1 MKTNYQ
7 SNSNRS
13 KRKVVEEKNK
23 ADKVNKVV
31 KGKVK
36 TKKKNSI
43 LSSFINDD
51 VQDIKT
57 YIIEDVLIPTIKKTI
72 TDVVKNS
79 IDMFFYGE
87 VHKPSRTNSSRI
99 SYSSYYD
106 RDRERESRTRR
117 NSLLIDD
124 IVLESRAEAE
134 EVLDR
139 LDEMI
144 EEFGMASVLNLYDLI
159 GVTAPFTA
167 DKYGWTDI
175 RNATAVRVR
184 DGYLLKL
191 PRVMPLD

>member
-1 MKTNYQ
+1 MTFFHINGISYKMF
-7 SNSNRS
+7 S
-13 KRKVVEEKNK
+13 KYYFEKY
-23 ADKVNKVV
+23 AQL
-31 KGKVK
+31 
-36 TKKKNSI
+36 T
-43 LSSFINDD
+43 LSSMDNFVGRFNLSDKPD
-51 VQDIKT
+51 LQDIKK
-57 YIIEDVLIPTIKKTI
+57 YIVEDVLIPTIKKTI

-87 VHKPSRTNSSRI
+87 VSRSTRSNSSRI

-106 RDRERESRTRR
+106 RDREPRSRR

>member
-1 MKTNYQ
+1 MNTNYQ
-7 SNSNRS
+7 SNSNKS
-13 KRKVVEEKNK
+13 KRIAVEDKKKV
-23 ADKVNKVV
+23 DKIV

-36 TKKKNSI
+36 TKKKNGI

-51 VQDIKT
+51 LQDIKK
-57 YIIEDVLIPTIKKTI
+57 YIVEDVLIPTIKKTI

-87 VHKPSRTNSSRI
+87 VSRSNRSNSSRI

-106 RDRERESRTRR
+106 RDREPRSRR

-124 IVLESRAEAE
+124 IVLEYRAEAE

>member
-7 SNSNRS
+7 SNSKKS
-13 KRKVVEEKNK
+13 KINTVEDKNK
-23 ADKVNKVV
+23 VDKIV

-43 LSSFINDD
+43 LASFINDD
-51 VQDIKT
+51 LQDIKK
-57 YIIEDVLIPTIKKTI
+57 YIVEDVLIPTIKKTI

-87 VHKPSRTNSSRI
+87 VSRSNRSNSSRI

-106 RDRERESRTRR
+106 RDREPRSRSRR

>member
-7 SNSNRS
+7 SNSKKS
-13 KRKVVEEKNK
+13 KINTVEDKNK
-23 ADKVNKVV
+23 VDKIV

-43 LSSFINDD
+43 LASFINDD
-51 VQDIKT
+51 LQDIKK
-57 YIIEDVLIPTIKKTI
+57 YIVEDVLIPTIKKTI

-87 VHKPSRTNSSRI
+87 VSRSNRSNSSRI

-106 RDRERESRTRR
+106 RDREPRSRSRR

-175 RNATAVRVR
+175 WNATAVRVR

>member
-7 SNSNRS
+7 SNSNVS
-13 KRKVVEEKNK
+13 KRKAVEDKNK
-23 ADKVNKVV
+23 VDKIV

-36 TKKKNSI
+36 TKKKNSV
-43 LSSFINDD
+43 LASFINDD
-51 VQDIKT
+51 LQDIKK
-57 YIIEDVLIPTIKKTI
+57 YIVEDVLIPTIKKTI

-87 VHKPSRTNSSRI
+87 VSRSNRSNSSRI

-106 RDRERESRTRR
+106 RDREHRSRR

>member
-7 SNSNRS
+7 SNSKKS
-13 KRKVVEEKNK
+13 KLNTVEDKNK
-23 ADKVNKVV
+23 VDKIV

-36 TKKKNSI
+36 TKKKNGI
-43 LSSFINDD
+43 LASFINDD
-51 VQDIKT
+51 LQDIKK
-57 YIIEDVLIPTIKKTI
+57 YIVEDVLIPTIKKTI

-87 VHKPSRTNSSRI
+87 VSRSNRSNSSRI

-106 RDRERESRTRR
+106 RDREPRSRR

-144 EEFGMASVLNLYDLI
+144 DEFGMASVLNLYDLI

>member
-7 SNSNRS
+7 SNSKKS
-13 KRKVVEEKNK
+13 KINTVEDKNK
-23 ADKVNKVV
+23 VDKIV

-36 TKKKNSI
+36 TKKKNGI
-43 LSSFINDD
+43 LASFINDD
-51 VQDIKT
+51 LQDIKK
-57 YIIEDVLIPTIKKTI
+57 YIVEDVLIPTIKKTI

-87 VHKPSRTNSSRI
+87 VSRSNRSNSSRI

-106 RDRERESRTRR
+106 REREPRSRR

>member
-1 MKTNYQ
+1 MNTNYQ
-7 SNSNRS
+7 SNSNKS
-13 KRKVVEEKNK
+13 KRKAVEDKNK
-23 ADKVNKVV
+23 VDKIV

-43 LSSFINDD
+43 LASFINDD
-51 VQDIKT
+51 LQDIKK

-72 TDVVKNS
+72 ADVVKNS

-87 VHKPSRTNSSRI
+87 VSRTNRSNSSRI

-106 RDRERESRTRR
+106 RDREPRSRR

>member
-7 SNSNRS
+7 SNSHKS
-13 KRKVVEEKNK
+13 KRNSVEDKKKV
-23 ADKVNKVV
+23 DKIV

-36 TKKKNSI
+36 TKKKNGI
-43 LSSFINDD
+43 LSSFINNDL
-51 VQDIKT
+51 QDIKK
-57 YIIEDVLIPTIKKTI
+57 YIVEDVLIPTIKKTI

-87 VHKPSRTNSSRI
+87 VSRPNRTNSSRI

-106 RDRERESRTRR
+106 RDREPRRRR
-117 NSLLIDD
+117 NDLLIDD

>member
-7 SNSNRS
+7 SNSNKS
-13 KRKVVEEKNK
+13 KRKAVE
-23 ADKVNKVV
+23 DKKKVDKIV

-43 LSSFINDD
+43 LASFINDD
-51 VQDIKT
+51 LQHIKK
-57 YIIEDVLIPTIKKTI
+57 YIVEDVLIPTIKKTI

-87 VHKPSRTNSSRI
+87 VSRSNRSNSSRI

-106 RDRERESRTRR
+106 RDREPRSRSRR

>member
-7 SNSNRS
+7 SNSNKS
-13 KRKVVEEKNK
+13 KRKAVE
-23 ADKVNKVV
+23 DKKKVDKIV

-36 TKKKNSI
+36 TKKKNGI

-51 VQDIKT
+51 LQDIKK
-57 YIIEDVLIPTIKKTI
+57 YIVEDVLIPTIKKTI

-87 VHKPSRTNSSRI
+87 VSRPNRGNSSRI

-106 RDRERESRTRR
+106 REPRRRR
-117 NSLLIDD
+117 NGLLIDD

>member
-7 SNSNRS
+7 SNSKKS
-13 KRKVVEEKNK
+13 KLNTVEDKNK
-23 ADKVNKVV
+23 VDKIV

-36 TKKKNSI
+36 TKKKNGI
-43 LSSFINDD
+43 LASFINDD
-51 VQDIKT
+51 LQDIKK
-57 YIIEDVLIPTIKKTI
+57 YIVEDVLIPTIKKTI

-87 VHKPSRTNSSRI
+87 VSRSTRSNSSRI

-106 RDRERESRTRR
+106 RDREPRSRR

>member
-7 SNSNRS
+7 SNSHKS
-13 KRKVVEEKNK
+13 KRNSVEDKKKV
-23 ADKVNKVV
+23 DKIV

-36 TKKKNSI
+36 TKKKNGI

-51 VQDIKT
+51 LQEIKK
-57 YIIEDVLIPTIKKTI
+57 YIVEDVLIPTIKKTI

-87 VHKPSRTNSSRI
+87 VSRPNRTNSSRI

-106 RDRERESRTRR
+106 RDREPRRRR
-117 NSLLIDD
+117 NDLLIDD

>member
-7 SNSNRS
+7 SNSKKS
-13 KRKVVEEKNK
+13 KINTVEDKNK
-23 ADKVNKVV
+23 VDKIV

-43 LSSFINDD
+43 LASFINDD
-51 VQDIKT
+51 LQDIKK

-87 VHKPSRTNSSRI
+87 VSRSNRSNSSRI

-106 RDRERESRTRR
+106 RDREPRSRSRR

>member
-7 SNSNRS
+7 SNSHKS
-13 KRKVVEEKNK
+13 KRNSIEDKKKV
-23 ADKVNKVV
+23 DKIV

-36 TKKKNSI
+36 TKKKNGI

-51 VQDIKT
+51 LQDIKK
-57 YIIEDVLIPTIKKTI
+57 YIVEDVLIPTIKKTI

-87 VHKPSRTNSSRI
+87 VSRPNRSNSSRI

-106 RDRERESRTRR
+106 RDREPRRRR
-117 NSLLIDD
+117 NDLLIDD

-159 GVTAPFTA
+159 GVTAPFTS

>member
-1 MKTNYQ
+1 MNTNYQ
-7 SNSNRS
+7 SNSNKS
-13 KRKVVEEKNK
+13 KRKAVEDKNK
-23 ADKVNKVV
+23 VDKIV

-36 TKKKNSI
+36 TKKKNGI

-51 VQDIKT
+51 LQDIKK
-57 YIIEDVLIPTIKKTI
+57 YIVEDVLIPTIKKTI

-87 VHKPSRTNSSRI
+87 VSRPNRGNSSRI
-99 SYSSYYD
+99 SYSAYYD
-106 RDRERESRTRR
+106 RDREPRRRR

-159 GVTAPFTA
+159 GVTAPFTS

>member
-1 MKTNYQ
+1 MNTNYQ
-7 SNSNRS
+7 SNSNKS
-13 KRKVVEEKNK
+13 KRKAVEDKNK
-23 ADKVNKVV
+23 IDKIV

-36 TKKKNSI
+36 TKKKNGI

-51 VQDIKT
+51 LQDIKK
-57 YIIEDVLIPTIKKTI
+57 YIVEDVLIPTIKKTI

-87 VHKPSRTNSSRI
+87 VSRPNRGNSSRI
-99 SYSSYYD
+99 SYSAYYD
-106 RDRERESRTRR
+106 RDREPRRRR

>member
-7 SNSNRS
+7 SNSNKS
-13 KRKVVEEKNK
+13 KMNITEDKNK
-23 ADKVNKVV
+23 VDKIV

-43 LSSFINDD
+43 LASFINDD
-51 VQDIKT
+51 LQDIKK
-57 YIIEDVLIPTIKKTI
+57 YIVEDVLIPTIKKTI

-87 VHKPSRTNSSRI
+87 VSRSNRSNSSRI

-106 RDRERESRTRR
+106 REPRTRSRR

>member
-7 SNSNRS
+7 SNSHKS
-13 KRKVVEEKNK
+13 KRNSVEDKKKV
-23 ADKVNKVV
+23 DKIV

-36 TKKKNSI
+36 TKKKNGI

-51 VQDIKT
+51 LQDIKK
-57 YIIEDVLIPTIKKTI
+57 YIVEDVLIPTIKKTI

-87 VHKPSRTNSSRI
+87 VSRPNRSNSSRI

-106 RDRERESRTRR
+106 RDREPRRRR
-117 NSLLIDD
+117 NDLLIDD

>member
-7 SNSNRS
+7 SNSKKS
-13 KRKVVEEKNK
+13 KINTVEDKNK
-23 ADKVNKVV
+23 VDKIV

-36 TKKKNSI
+36 TKKKNGI
-43 LSSFINDD
+43 LASFINDD
-51 VQDIKT
+51 LQDIKK
-57 YIIEDVLIPTIKKTI
+57 YIVEDVLIPTIKKTI

-87 VHKPSRTNSSRI
+87 VSRSNRSNSSRI

-106 RDRERESRTRR
+106 RDREPRSRR

>member
-7 SNSNRS
+7 SNSNVS
-13 KRKVVEEKNK
+13 KRKAVEDKNK
-23 ADKVNKVV
+23 VDKIV

-43 LSSFINDD
+43 LASFINDD
-51 VQDIKT
+51 LQDIKK
-57 YIIEDVLIPTIKKTI
+57 YIVEDVLIPTIKKTI

-87 VHKPSRTNSSRI
+87 VSRSNRSNSSRI

-106 RDRERESRTRR
+106 RDREPRSRR

>member
-7 SNSNRS
+7 SNSKKS
-13 KRKVVEEKNK
+13 KINTVEDKNK
-23 ADKVNKVV
+23 VDKIV

-43 LSSFINDD
+43 LASFINDD
-51 VQDIKT
+51 LQDIKK
-57 YIIEDVLIPTIKKTI
+57 YIVEDVLIPTIKKTI

-87 VHKPSRTNSSRI
+87 VSRSNRSNSSRI

-106 RDRERESRTRR
+106 RDREPRSRSRR

-144 EEFGMASVLNLYDLI
+144 E
-159 GVTAPFTA
+159 
-167 DKYGWTDI
+167 
-175 RNATAVRVR
+175 
-184 DGYLLKL
+184 
-191 PRVMPLD
+191 

>member
-1 MKTNYQ
+1 M
-7 SNSNRS
+7 
-13 KRKVVEEKNK
+13 RKGFIFLFGLITGVVIK
-23 ADKVNKVV
+23 
-31 KGKVK
+31 
-36 TKKKNSI
+36 SWI
-43 LSSFINDD
+43 PD
-51 VQDIKT
+51 V
-57 YIIEDVLIPTIKKTI
+57 II
-72 TDVVKNS
+72 
-79 IDMFFYGE
+79 
-87 VHKPSRTNSSRI
+87 
-99 SYSSYYD
+99 
-106 RDRERESRTRR
+106 
-117 NSLLIDD
+117 
-124 IVLESRAEAE
+124 LESRAEAE

>member
-7 SNSNRS
+7 SNSKKS
-13 KRKVVEEKNK
+13 KINTVEDKNK
-23 ADKVNKVV
+23 VDKIV

-43 LSSFINDD
+43 LASFINDD
-51 VQDIKT
+51 LQDIKK
-57 YIIEDVLIPTIKKTI
+57 YIVEDVLIPTIKKTI

-87 VHKPSRTNSSRI
+87 LSRSNRSNSSRI

-106 RDRERESRTRR
+106 RDREPRSRSRR

>member
-7 SNSNRS
+7 SNSKKS
-13 KRKVVEEKNK
+13 KINTVEDKNK
-23 ADKVNKVV
+23 VDKIV

-43 LSSFINDD
+43 LTSFINDD
-51 VQDIKT
+51 LQDIKK
-57 YIIEDVLIPTIKKTI
+57 YIVEDVLIPTIKKTI

-87 VHKPSRTNSSRI
+87 VSRSNRSNSSRI

-106 RDRERESRTRR
+106 RDREPRSRSRR

>member
-7 SNSNRS
+7 SNSKKS
-13 KRKVVEEKNK
+13 KINTVEDKNK
-23 ADKVNKVV
+23 VDKIV

-36 TKKKNSI
+36 TKKKNGI
-43 LSSFINDD
+43 LASFINDD
-51 VQDIKT
+51 LQDIKK
-57 YIIEDVLIPTIKKTI
+57 YIVEDVLIPTIKKTI

-87 VHKPSRTNSSRI
+87 VSRSTRSNSSRI

-106 RDRERESRTRR
+106 REREPRSRR

>member
-7 SNSNRS
+7 SNSKKS
-13 KRKVVEEKNK
+13 KINTVEDKNK
-23 ADKVNKVV
+23 VDKIV

-43 LSSFINDD
+43 LASFINDD
-51 VQDIKT
+51 LQDIKK
-57 YIIEDVLIPTIKKTI
+57 YIVEDVLIPTIKKTI

-87 VHKPSRTNSSRI
+87 VSRSRSNSSRI

-106 RDRERESRTRR
+106 RDRESRSRSRR

>member
-7 SNSNRS
+7 SNSRKS
-13 KRKVVEEKNK
+13 KINTVEDKNK
-23 ADKVNKVV
+23 VDKIV

-36 TKKKNSI
+36 TKKKNGI
-43 LSSFINDD
+43 LASFINDD
-51 VQDIKT
+51 LQDIKK
-57 YIIEDVLIPTIKKTI
+57 YIVEDVLIPTIKKTI

-87 VHKPSRTNSSRI
+87 VSRSNRSNSSRI

-106 RDRERESRTRR
+106 RDREPRSRR

>member
-7 SNSNRS
+7 SNSHKS
-13 KRKVVEEKNK
+13 KRNSVEDKKKV
-23 ADKVNKVV
+23 DKIV

-36 TKKKNSI
+36 TKKKNGI

-51 VQDIKT
+51 LQDIKK
-57 YIIEDVLIPTIKKTI
+57 YIVEDVLIPTIKKTI

-87 VHKPSRTNSSRI
+87 VSRPNRSNSSRI

-106 RDRERESRTRR
+106 RDREPRRRR
-117 NSLLIDD
+117 NDLLIDD

-159 GVTAPFTA
+159 GVTAPFTS

>member
-7 SNSNRS
+7 SNSHKS
-13 KRKVVEEKNK
+13 KRNSVEDKK
-23 ADKVNKVV
+23 KVNKIV

-36 TKKKNSI
+36 TKKKNGI

-51 VQDIKT
+51 LQDIKK
-57 YIIEDVLIPTIKKTI
+57 YIVEDVLIPTIKKTI

-87 VHKPSRTNSSRI
+87 VSRPNRSNSSRI

-106 RDRERESRTRR
+106 RDREPRRRR
-117 NSLLIDD
+117 NDLLIDD

>member
-7 SNSNRS
+7 SNSHKS
-13 KRKVVEEKNK
+13 KRNSVEDKNK
-23 ADKVNKVV
+23 VDKIV
-31 KGKVK
+31 KCKVK
-36 TKKKNSI
+36 TKKKNGI

-51 VQDIKT
+51 LQDIKK
-57 YIIEDVLIPTIKKTI
+57 YIVEDVLIPTIKKTI

-87 VHKPSRTNSSRI
+87 VSRPNRSNSSRI

-106 RDRERESRTRR
+106 RDREPRRRR
-117 NSLLIDD
+117 NDLLIDD

>member
-7 SNSNRS
+7 SNSKKS
-13 KRKVVEEKNK
+13 KINTVDDKNK
-23 ADKVNKVV
+23 VDKIV

-43 LSSFINDD
+43 LASFINDD
-51 VQDIKT
+51 LQDIKK
-57 YIIEDVLIPTIKKTI
+57 YIVEDVLIPTIKKTI

-87 VHKPSRTNSSRI
+87 VSRSNRSNSSRI

-106 RDRERESRTRR
+106 RDREPRSRR

>member
-7 SNSNRS
+7 SNSKKS
-13 KRKVVEEKNK
+13 KLNTVEDKNK
-23 ADKVNKVV
+23 VDKIV

-43 LSSFINDD
+43 LASFINDD
-51 VQDIKT
+51 LQDIKK
-57 YIIEDVLIPTIKKTI
+57 YIVEDVLIPTIKKTI

-87 VHKPSRTNSSRI
+87 VSRSNRSNSSRI

-106 RDRERESRTRR
+106 RDREPRSRSRR

>member
-1 MKTNYQ
+1 MNTNYQ
-7 SNSNRS
+7 SNSNKS
-13 KRKVVEEKNK
+13 KRKAVEDKNK
-23 ADKVNKVV
+23 IDKIV

-36 TKKKNSI
+36 TKKKNGI

-51 VQDIKT
+51 LQDIKK
-57 YIIEDVLIPTIKKTI
+57 YIVEDVLIPTIKKTI

-87 VHKPSRTNSSRI
+87 VSRPNRGNSSRI

-106 RDRERESRTRR
+106 RDREPRRRR

-124 IVLESRAEAE
+124 IILESRAEAE

-159 GVTAPFTA
+159 GVTEAPFTA

>member
-7 SNSNRS
+7 SNSKKS
-13 KRKVVEEKNK
+13 KINTVEDKNK
-23 ADKVNKVV
+23 VDKIV

-43 LSSFINDD
+43 LTSFINDD
-51 VQDIKT
+51 LQDIKK
-57 YIIEDVLIPTIKKTI
+57 YIVEDVLIPTIKKTI

-87 VHKPSRTNSSRI
+87 VSRSNRSNSSRI

-106 RDRERESRTRR
+106 RDREPRSRR

>member
-7 SNSNRS
+7 SNSKKS
-13 KRKVVEEKNK
+13 KINTVEDKNK
-23 ADKVNKVV
+23 VDKIV

-36 TKKKNSI
+36 TKKKNSV
-43 LSSFINDD
+43 LASFINDD
-51 VQDIKT
+51 LQDIKK
-57 YIIEDVLIPTIKKTI
+57 YIVEDVLIPTIKKTI

-87 VHKPSRTNSSRI
+87 VSRSNRSNSSRI

-106 RDRERESRTRR
+106 RDREPRSRSRR